1 MVDMNMLDMDM
12 VDMDIDM
19 VDMDIMDMDIVDMD
33 MQVLGIGGSSVDHI
47 LSFFIIAISKGAE
60 FEVLKHVPWEK
71 VEVEVLM
78 IELAHA
84 GKVTNH

>member
-12 VDMDIDM
+12 VDMDIEM
-19 VDMDIMDMDIVDMD
+19 VDMDIMDIVDMD

>member
-1 MVDMNMLDMDM
+1 MVDMDM

-19 VDMDIMDMDIVDMD
+19 VDMDIMDMDIVDID
-33 MQVLGIGGSSVDHI
+33 MQVLGIGGSSFDHI

>member
-1 MVDMNMLDMDM
+1 MLGEDVRRVDM

-47 LSFFIIAISKGAE
+47 LSFFIIAIPKGAE